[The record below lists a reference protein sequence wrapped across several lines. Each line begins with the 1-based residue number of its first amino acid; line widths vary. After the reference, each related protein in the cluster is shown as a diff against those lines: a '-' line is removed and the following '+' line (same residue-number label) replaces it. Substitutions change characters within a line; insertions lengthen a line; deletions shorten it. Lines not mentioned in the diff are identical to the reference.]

1 MTQTPDRIWI
11 NTRYIGSPSTIP
23 VLPCNIGT
31 SEQSLSLSD
40 DTQYLLSTPAR
51 EAAPDMLEALQS
63 VLAIDAANY
72 KDYGLLR
79 ADIKAAL
86 NMAYDA
92 VNKATGEAQ

>member
-51 EAAPDMLEALQS
+51 EAAPDMLEALLEAKRMLLHYGTRDAGGIAQ
-63 VLAIDAANY
+63 IDAAI
-72 KDYGLLR
+72 
-79 ADIKAAL
+79 A
-86 NMAYDA
+86 
-92 VNKATGEAQ
+92 KATGEPK